1 MSQPT
6 QNPLNAFATPLLT
19 LALGSAAL
27 MIAGLGLWFWLA
39 QGDPLV
45 GGTMIAVALFD
56 VALLIV
62 ARVWKKRA
70 QSERT
75 ESGYIEPMENRPPT

>member
-1 MSQPT
+1 VSQPA
-6 QNPLNAFATPLLT
+6 QNPLNAFATPMLT

-27 MIAGLGLWFWLA
+27 MIGGIGLWFWF
-39 QGDPLV
+39 QGDALV

-56 VALLIV
+56 VALLTV

-70 QSERT
+70 QRERT